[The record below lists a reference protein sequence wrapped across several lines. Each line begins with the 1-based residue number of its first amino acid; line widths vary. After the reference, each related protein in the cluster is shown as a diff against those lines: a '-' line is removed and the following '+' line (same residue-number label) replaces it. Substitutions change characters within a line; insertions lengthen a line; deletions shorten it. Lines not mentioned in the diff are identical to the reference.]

1 MVHSQ
6 PEEMGVMDREL
17 RQRIVDTI
25 CEEWQTSSGSDELD
39 SSRIYERPVSEG
51 AQFAESDM
59 QEFMQELVGSGLV
72 RGVIHLGN
80 VRITDV
86 DSDLCEQ
93 SLNY

>member
-1 MVHSQ
+1 
-6 PEEMGVMDREL
+6 MDREL

-39 SSRIYERPVSEG
+39 SSRIYERLVSEG
-51 AQFAESDM
+51 AQFAESD
-59 QEFMQELVGSGLV
+59 MQELVGSGLV

-93 SLNY
+93 PLNY